1 MQMVELILPVAIET
15 RTYTGRRGNRT
26 TFLASRVS
34 RSEEFM
40 VIKIVCAHT
49 QQQCH
54 IERCAHLNI

>member
-26 TFLASRVS
+26 TFIFGIS